1 MQLCSC
7 APTSEFIQTRILH
20 FLQRLESN
28 PAILVSH
35 IWTLSEVFL
44 GHRPL
49 VVPRSTSKGLIWLW
63 PTPSFLRRSVRPKE
77 DSDFF
82 WSGHDGCQR
91 AIIDGLWDENNA
103 EATWKNFL
111 PGFGSLFMALNVHK
125 FEPNLIPG
133 RGLAEGVKEYL
144 SRRRRRCEK
153 TAEGNLI
160 REMGLNAPPADAAIN
175 TSVFNNCLMNK
186 RTKNSDE
193 SDHGVKSFT
202 LCTEINFLSQGTN
215 LCSVQKEVVKV

>member
-1 MQLCSC
+1 
-7 APTSEFIQTRILH
+7 
-20 FLQRLESN
+20 
-28 PAILVSH
+28 
-35 IWTLSEVFL
+35 
-44 GHRPL
+44 
-49 VVPRSTSKGLIWLW
+49 
-63 PTPSFLRRSVRPKE
+63 
-77 DSDFF
+77 
-82 WSGHDGCQR
+82 
-91 AIIDGLWDENNA
+91 
-103 EATWKNFL
+103 
-111 PGFGSLFMALNVHK
+111 MALNVHK